1 MSSFN
6 QSDWSFPKK
15 VQTPNIKEDIKTY
28 LSDDIL
34 SKFNACTNQ
43 EVKDKIVRVTE
54 MLEFIGHLNAI
65 SGFLHSK
72 DKKEVKCVGNN
83 IYVISHIEFESHDYS
98 GFDYDCEAL
107 TIYLLLSLIDTCVGQ
122 EKYVTTKDYI
132 AKELKENNNNK
143 DEVIDLLEQYNDKYG
158 LSKNFKKAFT
168 DYISPSLKKEI
179 CSSLFY
185 FDPPKEENILAK
197 IEERY
202 SKWGKMNDEEK
213 LKKIAAGLYSIRS
226 KYTHSNIRCFIPDK
240 DNNQIC
246 AGDKECFF
254 CKKGT
259 NFDAI
264 LKKVIIDLIN
274 SLIDGKL
281 AEDNLKR
288 TK

>member
-122 EKYVTTKDYI
+122 
-132 AKELKENNNNK
+132 
-143 DEVIDLLEQYNDKYG
+143 
-158 LSKNFKKAFT
+158 KNCSARKFKKAFT
-168 DYISPSLKKEI
+168 DFISPDLKSKI

-185 FDPPKEENILAK
+185 FQPPKEGSVSEKMEKDYSEWENMNEDK
-197 IEERY
+197 
-202 SKWGKMNDEEK
+202 KMM
-213 LKKIAAGLYSIRS
+213 KIASGLYSSRCE
-226 KYTHSNIRCFIPDK
+226 YTHCNIRRFIPNRDTCGICVG
-240 DNNQIC
+240 DN
-246 AGDKECFF
+246 DCFL
-254 CKKGT
+254 CKKSE
-259 NFDAI
+259 NLPNL
-264 LKKVIIDLIN
+264 LKQVIRNLTD
-274 SLIDGKL
+274 SLLDGRL
-281 AEDNLKR
+281 V
-288 TK
+288 